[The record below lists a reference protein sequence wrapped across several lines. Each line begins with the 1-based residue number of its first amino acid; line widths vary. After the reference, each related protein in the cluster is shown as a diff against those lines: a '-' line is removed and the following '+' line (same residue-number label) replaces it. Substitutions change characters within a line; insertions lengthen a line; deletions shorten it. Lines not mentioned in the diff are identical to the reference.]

1 MVIRHRVP
9 NFSPAAKSAFSGMGT
24 SQNRLYALSTSHQ
37 YEVSLDVV
45 TDYHQLKIRE
55 VDIPKN
61 TFQTR
66 YGHYELLVM
75 SSGLANALASFTDLM
90 NRVRSGLDPQFQ
102 PTLGASWAWSGTIGG
117 LWRVSIYYCST
128 DEVDS
133 EEGKVNVVTDDLSR
147 LSIGSLSHVEKEKKR
162 FVKDIHLLANLGVQ
176 LLDSKDRG
184 VIIQEVVKFSL
195 WAEVKEKTSK
205 VSRRRKVAPRRW
217 LGIAWP
223 SLTITGMVMVRSVA
237 LSRFKTDVVFSLK
250 TFEILLQNLTNLK
263 VVSLSVVDI
272 SSLIPMNLSSSLRF
286 VDLTDTNLQGVLT
299 ESFFLLPN
307 LEMLKLGKN
316 HLLKGVLA
324 KIRPSSTLLELSI
337 ARTGISGELPDLI
350 GTLSYLNRL
359 DLYGCQFAGS
369 IPDSIGNLMQIRQLD
384 FSENNFTGH
393 ILSTISKL
401 KHLTLLDLRSYSLQG
416 EIPDVFSNLRKLV
429 RLFISNS
436 FTGPFPFS
444 ILSLRNF
451 QRLDMSSN
459 SRSGPLPSN
468 ERMFPKLCNLD
479 LSHNSLNGTI
489 PSWVFNI
496 SSFELRLDHNQFNKI
511 ADELKANPI
520 LRSLD
525 LSHNQR
531 RGPFPQSLVKLI
543 SLTDLYLSSNNITD
557 NAGIEVFTTMKKLK
571 TLVLSYNP
579 LS

>member
-1 MVIRHRVP
+1 MLTGHVIGLDLSCSQLQGTIQPNSSLFQLHHLQRLNLAHNNFYPSIPNGIGRLRNLRHL
-9 NFSPAAKSAFSGMGT
+9 N
-24 SQNRLYALSTSHQ
+24 LSDSFFEGKIPKK
-37 YEVSLDVV
+37 YLSNLVSLDLSCYNC
-45 TDYHQLKIRE
+45 DIQLE
-55 VDIPKN
+55 
-61 TFQTR
+61 Q
-66 YGHYELLVM
+66 
-75 SSGLANALASFTDLM
+75 
-90 NRVRSGLDPQFQ
+90 
-102 PTLGASWAWSGTIGG
+102 
-117 LWRVSIYYCST
+117 
-128 DEVDS
+128 
-133 EEGKVNVVTDDLSR
+133 
-147 LSIGSLSHVEKEKKR
+147 
-162 FVKDIHLLANLGVQ
+162 
-176 LLDSKDRG
+176 
-184 VIIQEVVKFSL
+184 
-195 WAEVKEKTSK
+195 
-205 VSRRRKVAPRRW
+205 
-217 LGIAWP
+217 
-223 SLTITGMVMVRSVA
+223 
-237 LSRFKTDVVFSLK
+237 K
-250 TFEILLQNLTNLK
+250 TFEILLQNLTILK

-272 SSLIPMNLSSSLRF
+272 SSPIPMNLSSSLRF

-316 HLLKGVLA
+316 HLLKGVSA

-393 ILSTISKL
+393 IPSTISKL

-429 RLFISNS
+429 RLFISNNS

-444 ILSLRNF
+444 ILSLRNL
-451 QRLDMSSN
+451 QSLDMSSN
-459 SRSGPLPSN
+459 SLSGPLPSN

-511 ADELKANPI
+511 ADELKANPT
-520 LRSLD
+520 LRKS
-525 LSHNQR
+525 
-531 RGPFPQSLVKLI
+531 
-543 SLTDLYLSSNNITD
+543 
-557 NAGIEVFTTMKKLK
+557 
-571 TLVLSYNP
+571 
-579 LS
+579 